1 MLIFVVLFAL
11 LISILASPVKTFIE
25 LDKLGVFT
33 YRIKVWVMRV
43 RQPGSSQGFIL
54 MNSVSTGNFI

>member
-11 LISILASPVKTFIE
+11 LISILASQVKTFIE

-43 RQPGSSQGFIL
+43 RQPVSSQGF
-54 MNSVSTGNFI
+54 F